1 MGCGFGEVIGVDG
14 LWFWGMIGVNM
25 VVVLG
30 KFAGLVVYEAMATP
44 ASLKIFTLKSVCFGG
59 VYVVVLGR

>member
-1 MGCGFGEVIGVDG
+1 LIGCGFGEVIGVDR

-30 KFAGLVVYEAMATP
+30 KYAGVVVGKAMATP
-44 ASLKIFTLKSVCFGG
+44 ASLNIHSEEC
-59 VYVVVLGR
+59 VLER